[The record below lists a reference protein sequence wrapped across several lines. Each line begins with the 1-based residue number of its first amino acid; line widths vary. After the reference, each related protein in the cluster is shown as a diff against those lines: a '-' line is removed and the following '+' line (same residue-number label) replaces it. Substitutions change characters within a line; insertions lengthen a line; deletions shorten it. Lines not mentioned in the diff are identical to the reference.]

1 MVDILKIRKN
11 KALPFLKKNMCQQL
25 WFYFTILDHRMRKKI
40 Y

>member
-11 KALPFLKKNMCQQL
+11 KALPFLKKTCHQL